1 MKRSTMVAVAVMLTA
16 ISGLTSASA
25 ASAGTPN
32 DARQDEFA
40 ALRQAT
46 ARYHDLSVT
55 ESSHRTDLHLCVDHM
70 GQHYADQTTFSDGI
84 LDPLNPEAMVYA
96 DDGRGHL
103 RLVAVEWV
111 STTPGTVMGKALHL
125 NPSLGVWVLHAWI
138 WSHNPDGIFADMNP
152 RIGTC
157 P

>member
-1 MKRSTMVAVAVMLTA
+1 MKRAKIVAAVMMLTA
-16 ISGLTSASA
+16 VTGLASATTASASG
-25 ASAGTPN
+25 S
-32 DARQDEFA
+32 DDVRQDEFA

-46 ARYHDLSVT
+46 TQYHDVAAAELSQ
-55 ESSHRTDLHLCVDHM
+55 RNDLNLCVDHM
-70 GQHYADQTTFSDGI
+70 GQHYADPATFSDGV

-96 DDGRGHL
+96 DDGDGHL

-111 STTPGTVMGKALHL
+111 STTPGTVMGTPLHL
-125 NPSLGVWVLHAWI
+125 NPALGVWVLHAWI
-138 WSHNPDGIFADMNP
+138 WTHNPDGILADMNP

>member
-1 MKRSTMVAVAVMLTA
+1 MKRSTIVVIAMMLTA
-16 ISGLTSASA
+16 ITGLATAATAA
-25 ASAGTPN
+25 ASGSH
-32 DARQDEFA
+32 DVRQDQFA

-46 ARYHDLSVT
+46 ARYHDLGVT
-55 ESSHRTDLHLCVDHM
+55 ERSGRTDLQLCVDHM
-70 GQHYADQTTFSDGI
+70 GQHYADQRAFSDGI
-84 LDPLNPEAMVYA
+84 LDPLDPEAMVYA

-125 NPSLGVWVLHAWI
+125 NPALGVFVLHAWI
-138 WSHNPDGIFADMNP
+138 WSPNPDGILADMNP

-157 P
+157 S